1 MYIQIAKVHKALVN
15 NMTSILT
22 KLSMGVAGIVLALIT
37 GWEMGLVMIAFLP
50 LMIIAGIVSS
60 KFYKKI
66 EKYQQK
72 HKAKG
77 DS

>member
-22 KLSMGVAGIVLALIT
+22 KLSMGIAGIILALVT

-66 EKYQQK
+66 
-72 HKAKG
+72 
-77 DS
+77 

>member
-22 KLSMGVAGIVLALIT
+22 KLSMGFAGIILALVT

-50 LMIIAGIVSS
+50 LMIIAGIFSS

-66 EKYQQK
+66 
-72 HKAKG
+72 
-77 DS
+77 